1 MNMFHVYSFHYIT
14 PKLLKEG
21 FDLFGYKINS
31 NSNFI
36 KVDLLSAS
44 EVKIYDFDFSVNY
57 CIIFVIIDANGTTIY
72 ESKTIIMEN
81 GNDFE
86 IYDRGYYVDINF
98 NLSNN
103 KLTITN
109 LRSYAYQDRGISIF
123 SF

>member
-1 MNMFHVYSFHYIT
+1 M
-14 PKLLKEG
+14 LKEG

-44 EVKIYDFDFSVNY
+44 EVKIYDFDFSVNC
-57 CIIFVIIDANGTTIY
+57 CIIFVIINANGTIIY

-86 IYDRGYYVDINF
+86 IYDRGYDVDINF